1 MSLGILSLH
10 LHLYGCNSLKEKRSR
25 IKPLLAR
32 LHREFNVSIA
42 EIGLQDRWSESI
54 LACAWVGN
62 DTSHL
67 QRSLQAVPGW
77 VEKNW
82 SDLVLI
88 DEHIEYPTLGL
99 LGEPRVNV
107 LKLNLALDSLAG
119 VLK

>member
-1 MSLGILSLH
+1 MVLIILALGLPCMPIGLLTLH
-10 LHLYGCNSLKEKRSR
+10 VEIPGCASLKEKRSR

-32 LHREFNVSIA
+32 LHREFNVSTA

-62 DTSHL
+62 DAAHL
-67 QRSLQAVPGW
+67 QRSLQALPGW

-88 DEHIEYPTLGL
+88 DEHIEII
-99 LGEPRVNV
+99 
-107 LKLNLALDSLAG
+107 
-119 VLK
+119 